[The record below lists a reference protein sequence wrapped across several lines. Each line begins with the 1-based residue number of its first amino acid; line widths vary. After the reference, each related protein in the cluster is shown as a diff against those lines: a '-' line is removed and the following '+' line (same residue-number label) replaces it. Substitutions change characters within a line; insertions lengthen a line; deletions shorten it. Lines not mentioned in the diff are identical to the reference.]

1 MILNIGKQ
9 KQPVWEIT
17 GAEFTNQGVHTADG
31 ISIRFP
37 RVTRI
42 RHDKDWSTA
51 TSLNELRRLFN
62 KKPDSVD
69 FSHLL
74 GTLTDV
80 KDIEKKSPR
89 KRSLDPTTSP
99 RKVEKKVRKV
109 TSSLD
114 EPSTSFKEVSE
125 ESFEKRKRDKRDEGF
140 DNVADVQPREKKL
153 KVSKIEVETKVKR
166 DEREET
172 QWNRDVDCYLTGEMA
187 EGSSE
192 SSSAFDPDDEDNVS

>member
-1 MILNIGKQ
+1 M
-9 KQPVWEIT
+9 WEIT

-51 TSLNELRRLFN
+51 TSLNELRGLFK

-74 GTLTDV
+74 GTLADV
-80 KDIEKKSPR
+80 KDTEKKSPR
-89 KRSLDPTTSP
+89 KRSPDSATSP
-99 RKVEKKVRKV
+99 RKVERKARKV

-125 ESFEKRKRDKRDEGF
+125 ESFEKRKRDKRDEGS
-140 DNVADVQPREKKL
+140 DNVADVQPRKKKL
-153 KVSKIEVETKVKR
+153 KVSKIEVETKIKR
-166 DEREET
+166 DVAEET
-172 QWNRDVDCYLTGEMA
+172 QQNRDVDCYLIERMDA

-192 SSSAFDPDDEDNVS
+192 SSSALDLDDEDIVS

>member
-1 MILNIGKQ
+1 M
-9 KQPVWEIT
+9 
-17 GAEFTNQGVHTADG
+17 HTADG

-51 TSLNELRRLFN
+51 TSLNELRGLFK

-69 FSHLL
+69 FNHLL
-74 GTLTDV
+74 GTLADV

-89 KRSLDPTTSP
+89 KRSPNPATSP
-99 RKVEKKVRKV
+99 RKVDEKARKV

-114 EPSTSFKEVSE
+114 EPSTSFKEESEESE
-125 ESFEKRKRDKRDEGF
+125 ESFEKRKRDKRDEGP
-140 DNVADVQPREKKL
+140 DNVEDVQLRKKKL
-153 KVSKIEVETKVKR
+153 KLSKIEVEMKIKR
-166 DEREET
+166 DVEEEM
-172 QWNRDVDCYLTGEMA
+172 QRNRDVDCYLTGEMDT

-192 SSSAFDPDDEDNVS
+192 SSSVLNPDDEDNVSRHYFY